1 MYNIRWCTL
10 HNFMNPYFTKLFF
23 LSLPYSDDLHW
34 LELAKDAYLQNP
46 SSSTLR
52 NDGQSW
58 WNGTWTW
65 WSSCGKRLTHKN
77 KWSRIIQ
84 SRRWHV
90 FIMLG
95 YFPRSRTFH
104 ERWTSAQF
112 YDLFMI
118 SPKMPLNTSIVP
130 FCLVKKIAYLP
141 HSICKW

>member
-10 HNFMNPYFTKLFF
+10 HNFMNPYFTQLFF

-90 FIMLG
+90 FYHVGILSS
-95 YFPRSRTFH
+95 FQNVPWALDFSSILWSFH
-104 ERWTSAQF
+104 DQSENATQHFHCSF
-112 YDLFMI
+112 
-118 SPKMPLNTSIVP
+118 
-130 FCLVKKIAYLP
+130 LP
-141 HSICKW
+141 CEKNSLPPTLHM